1 MHLYSRPESYVNR
14 FIRFVSHVIT
24 SLLEYCPILSVQV
37 RLFKYYETLYFCRF
51 LTQNGWFLIQTW
63 LTDALQTRNTPLL
76 LEILQLLQQCPISES
91 RLKDNN
97 VSQMI
102 QSIAQ
107 EYNDASKS

>member
-1 MHLYSRPESYVNR
+1 MS
-14 FIRFVSHVIT
+14 T
-24 SLLEYCPILSVQV
+24 VQV
-37 RLFKYYETLYFCRF
+37 YYETLDFCRF

-63 LTDALQTRNTPLL
+63 LTDALQSRNTPLL

-107 EYNDASKS
+107 EYNDASKF